1 MLSLSLSKL
10 LPTAEFAEFAE
21 KEVSSTAPPPYDL
34 PQRTG
39 KYSKL
44 DLAMMA
50 KTYESAQIRPPYPS
64 SLCSEAEAKIH
75 VFCIKCDPQDALT
88 ERGWQGRITG
98 KGLHGSLNALCA
110 KIKYML
116 FRSQEPLMRL
126 LTVCAECCAKLEV
139 YYKVDQVDQILS
151 FRDKHGAPGEM
162 VLRVP
167 YKEIEEIVSSKVIVM
182 KGALLNAG
190 TINTSSAD
198 GKWRK
203 WYLWN
208 Q

>member
-1 MLSLSLSKL
+1 MPSLSLSQL
-10 LPTAEFAEFAE
+10 LPTADFPELAE
-21 KEVSSTAPPPYDL
+21 KEFSRNAPPPYDL

-39 KYSKL
+39 KDSKL
-44 DLAMMA
+44 GIAIMA
-50 KTYESAQIRPPYPS
+50 KKYKIWPPYPF

-75 VFCIKCDPQDALT
+75 VFCIKCNPQDALT
-88 ERGWQGRITG
+88 ERGWQGRFIG
-98 KGLHGSLNALCA
+98 KGLHGSLNALYA
-110 KIKYML
+110 KMKYML
-116 FRSQEPLMRL
+116 FSSQEPLMRL
-126 LTVCAECCAKLEV
+126 LTVCAKCCAKLEV
-139 YYKVDQVDQILS
+139 YDEVDEVDRIFGL
-151 FRDKHGAPGEM
+151 RDKHRTLGEM